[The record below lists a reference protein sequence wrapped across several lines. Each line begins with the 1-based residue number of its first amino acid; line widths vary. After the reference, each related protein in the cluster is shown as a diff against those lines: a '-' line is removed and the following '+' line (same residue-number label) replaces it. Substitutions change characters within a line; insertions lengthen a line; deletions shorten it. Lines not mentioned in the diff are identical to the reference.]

1 MEKEIWFDLDGTLA
15 GLYNYPQWKELI
27 NDSNSEPYLK
37 AKPLLNLSQLA
48 KLIHRVQAIGY
59 TVGIISWSSR
69 NSTKEFHDEVNKTK
83 REWLNKHLPS
93 VIFDAIYVVPYGTPK
108 HSVGKGIL
116 FDDNAK
122 VRAEWGEGA
131 YAEQEIITVL
141 KTLGDDNNE

>member
-27 NDSNSEPYLK
+27 NGSNSEPYLK

-59 TVGIISWSSR
+59 AVGIISWSSR
-69 NSTKEFHDEVNKTK
+69 NGTKEFHDEVNKAK

-108 HSVGKGIL
+108 HSIGKGIL
-116 FDDNAK
+116 FDDNTK

-131 YAEQEIITVL
+131 YTEQEIITVL